1 MTDRTGRGVSATAS
15 GNFNG
20 EQHERIVSVLREA
33 LPYINR
39 LQKKILVLKLGGST
53 LERDRD
59 VLEDAIWLQR
69 VGALPVIVHGGGP
82 AITQWLERIG
92 HESRFVDG
100 RRITDEVTLK
110 AAQMV
115 LIGEVNTSLVQQI
128 AQLGGQAIGLSGI
141 SGPSIYARQRE
152 AALGYVG
159 EIVRVDPE
167 PVRLLLQHGYLPV
180 IAPLGYGESGEC
192 LNINADESAAAI
204 ASALEAD
211 KLIYLS
217 NVTGIQAADGTL
229 FSELT
234 ASQARAL
241 MGEGVVQGGMIPK
254 TEAALAALNRVHRV
268 HIVDGRVPHVLIRE
282 LFTDQGAGTMFT
294 PDLSAP

>member
-1 MTDRTGRGVSATAS
+1 MDDLTEAILSAAS
-15 GNFNG
+15 KPNG
-20 EQHERIVSVLREA
+20 EHHELIIAVLREA

-39 LQKKILVLKLGGST
+39 LQKKVLVLKLGGST

-59 VLEDAIWLQR
+59 VLEDAIWLRR

-82 AITQWLERIG
+82 SITHWLERIG

-100 RRITDEVTLK
+100 RRVTDEETLK

-128 AQLGGQAIGLSGI
+128 AQLGGQAIGLSGV
-141 SGPSIYARQRE
+141 SGPCIYARQRDP
-152 AALGYVG
+152 ALGYVG
-159 EIVRVDPE
+159 EIVRVDPT
-167 PVRLLLQHGYLPV
+167 PITLLLQSGYLPV

-204 ASALEAD
+204 ATALEAD

-217 NVTGIQAADGTL
+217 NVTGIQSADGTL

-234 ASQARAL
+234 ATEARKL
-241 MGEGVVQGGMIPK
+241 ITEGVIQGGMIPK
-254 TEAALAALNRVHRV
+254 TEAALQALGSVNRV

-294 PDLSAP
+294 PDR

>member
-1 MTDRTGRGVSATAS
+1 MTDVTETLSAAK
-15 GNFNG
+15 GKANG

-39 LQKKILVLKLGGST
+39 LQKKMLVLKLGGST

-82 AITQWLERIG
+82 SITQWLERIG
-92 HESRFVDG
+92 HETRFVDG
-100 RRITDEVTLK
+100 RRVTDEVTLK

-128 AQLGGQAIGLSGI
+128 AQLGGQAIGLSGVA
-141 SGPSIYARQRE
+141 GPCIYARQRD

-159 EIVRVDPE
+159 EIVRVDPR
-167 PVRLLLQHGYLPV
+167 PITLLLDHGYLPV
-180 IAPLGYGESGEC
+180 IAPLGYGEAGEC

-204 ASALEAD
+204 AGALGAD

-217 NVTGIQAADGTL
+217 NVMGIQAADGTL
-229 FSELT
+229 YSELT
-234 ASQARAL
+234 ASQARKLIAD
-241 MGEGVVQGGMIPK
+241 GVIQGGMIPK
-254 TEAALAALNRVHRV
+254 TEAALAALDTVHRV

-294 PDLSAP
+294 PDR

>member
-1 MTDRTGRGVSATAS
+1 MDDLTEAILSAAS
-15 GNFNG
+15 KPNG
-20 EQHERIVSVLREA
+20 EHHELIIAVLREA

-59 VLEDAIWLQR
+59 VLEDAIWLRR

-82 AITQWLERIG
+82 SITHWLERIG

-100 RRITDEVTLK
+100 RRVTDKETLK

-128 AQLGGQAIGLSGI
+128 AQLGGQAIGLSGV
-141 SGPSIYARQRE
+141 SGPCIYARQRDP
-152 AALGYVG
+152 ALGYVG
-159 EIVRVDPE
+159 EIVRVDPT
-167 PVRLLLQHGYLPV
+167 PITLLLQSGYLPV
-180 IAPLGYGESGEC
+180 IAPLGYGEGGEC

-204 ASALEAD
+204 ATALEAD

-217 NVTGIQAADGTL
+217 NVTGIQAADGAL

-234 ASQARAL
+234 ASEARKLIA
-241 MGEGVVQGGMIPK
+241 EGVIQGGMIPK
-254 TEAALAALNRVHRV
+254 TEAALQALSTVNRV

-294 PDLSAP
+294 PDR

>member
-1 MTDRTGRGVSATAS
+1 MDDLTEAILSAAS
-15 GNFNG
+15 KPNG
-20 EQHERIVSVLREA
+20 EHHELIIAVLREA

-39 LQKKILVLKLGGST
+39 LQKKVLVLKLGGST

-59 VLEDAIWLQR
+59 VLEDAIWLRR

-82 AITQWLERIG
+82 SITHWLERIG

-100 RRITDEVTLK
+100 RRVTDEETLK

-128 AQLGGQAIGLSGI
+128 AQLGGQAIGLSGV
-141 SGPSIYARQRE
+141 SGPCIYARQRDP
-152 AALGYVG
+152 ALGYVG
-159 EIVRVDPE
+159 EIVRVDPT
-167 PVRLLLQHGYLPV
+167 PITLLLQSGYLPV

-204 ASALEAD
+204 ATALEAD

-234 ASQARAL
+234 ATEARKL
-241 MGEGVVQGGMIPK
+241 ITEGVIQGGMIPK
-254 TEAALAALNRVHRV
+254 TEAALQALGSVNRV

-294 PDLSAP
+294 PDR

>member
-1 MTDRTGRGVSATAS
+1 MDDLTEAILSAAS
-15 GNFNG
+15 KPNG
-20 EQHERIVSVLREA
+20 EHHELIIAVLREA

-59 VLEDAIWLQR
+59 VLEDAIWLRR

-82 AITQWLERIG
+82 SITHWLERIG

-100 RRITDEVTLK
+100 RRVTDEETLK

-128 AQLGGQAIGLSGI
+128 AQLGGQAIGLSGV
-141 SGPSIYARQRE
+141 SGPCIYARQRDP
-152 AALGYVG
+152 ALGYVG
-159 EIVRVDPE
+159 EIVRVDPT
-167 PVRLLLQHGYLPV
+167 PIMLLLQSGYIPV

-204 ASALEAD
+204 ATALEAD

-217 NVTGIQAADGTL
+217 NVTGIQASDGTL

-234 ASQARAL
+234 ASAARKLIA
-241 MGEGVVQGGMIPK
+241 EGIIQGGMIPK
-254 TEAALAALNRVHRV
+254 TEAALQALGSVNRV

-294 PDLSAP
+294 PDR

>member
-1 MTDRTGRGVSATAS
+1 MTDVTEALLSAT
-15 GNFNG
+15 GKPNG
-20 EQHERIVSVLREA
+20 EQHERIIAVLREA

-53 LERDRD
+53 LERERD

-82 AITQWLERIG
+82 SITHWLERIG
-92 HESRFVDG
+92 HQSHFVDG
-100 RRITDEVTLK
+100 RRVTDEVTLK
-110 AAQMV
+110 VAQMV

-128 AQLGGQAIGLSGI
+128 AQLGGRAMGI
-141 SGPSIYARQRE
+141 SGVSGPCIYARQRD

-159 EIVRVDPE
+159 EIMRVDPQ
-167 PVRLLLQHGYLPV
+167 PITLLLQQGYLPV
-180 IAPLGYGESGEC
+180 IAPLGYGEAGEC

-204 ASALEAD
+204 ARALGAD

-217 NVTGIQAADGTL
+217 NVTGIQAPDGTL

-234 ASQARAL
+234 ASQAQRLIAH
-241 MGEGVVQGGMIPK
+241 GIIQGGMIPK
-254 TEAALAALNRVHRV
+254 TEAALHALGTVHRV

-294 PDLSAP
+294 PDE

>member
-1 MTDRTGRGVSATAS
+1 VDDLTEAILSAAS
-15 GNFNG
+15 KPNG
-20 EQHERIVSVLREA
+20 EHHELIIAVLREA

-59 VLEDAIWLQR
+59 VLEDAIWLRR

-82 AITQWLERIG
+82 SITHWLERIG

-100 RRITDEVTLK
+100 RRVTDDETLK

-128 AQLGGQAIGLSGI
+128 AQLGGQAIGLSGV
-141 SGPSIYARQRE
+141 SGPCIYARQRDLT
-152 AALGYVG
+152 LGYVG
-159 EIVRVDPE
+159 EIVRVDPT
-167 PVRLLLQHGYLPV
+167 PITLLLQTGYLPV

-204 ASALEAD
+204 ATALDAD

-234 ASQARAL
+234 ASEARKLIA
-241 MGEGVVQGGMIPK
+241 EGVIQGGMIPK
-254 TEAALAALNRVHRV
+254 TEAALQALDRVNRVHV
-268 HIVDGRVPHVLIRE
+268 VDGRVPHVLIRE

-294 PDLSAP
+294 PDR

>member
-1 MTDRTGRGVSATAS
+1 MADVTEALFAAADRA
-15 GNFNG
+15 NG
-20 EQHERIVSVLREA
+20 EQHARLIAVLREA

-82 AITQWLERIG
+82 SITHWLERIG
-92 HESRFVDG
+92 HESHFVDG
-100 RRITDEVTLK
+100 RRVTDEVTLK

-128 AQLGGQAIGLSGI
+128 AQLGGQAIGLSGV
-141 SGPSIYARQRE
+141 SGPCIYARQRDP
-152 AALGYVG
+152 ALGYVG
-159 EIVRVDPE
+159 EIVRVDPS
-167 PVRLLLQHGYLPV
+167 PITLLLQHGYLPV
-180 IAPLGYGESGEC
+180 IAPLGYGEAGEC

-204 ASALEAD
+204 ASALGAD

-217 NVTGIQAADGTL
+217 NVTGIQAPDGTL
-229 FSELT
+229 LSELT
-234 ASQARAL
+234 VSEARGL
-241 MGEGVVQGGMIPK
+241 IVEGIIQGGMIPK
-254 TEAALAALNRVHRV
+254 TEAALAALGTVHRV

-294 PDLSAP
+294 PDE

>member
-1 MTDRTGRGVSATAS
+1 MDDLTEAILSAAS
-15 GNFNG
+15 KPNG
-20 EQHERIVSVLREA
+20 EHHELIIAVLREA

-53 LERDRD
+53 LARDRD
-59 VLEDAIWLQR
+59 VLEDAIWLRR

-82 AITQWLERIG
+82 SITHWLERIG

-100 RRITDEVTLK
+100 RRVTDEETLK

-128 AQLGGQAIGLSGI
+128 AQLGGQAIGLSGV
-141 SGPSIYARQRE
+141 SGPCIYARQRDQE
-152 AALGYVG
+152 LGYVG
-159 EIVRVDPE
+159 EIVRVDPT
-167 PVRLLLQHGYLPV
+167 PITLLLQTGYLPV
-180 IAPLGYGESGEC
+180 IAPLGYGENGEC

-204 ASALEAD
+204 ATALDAD

-217 NVTGIQAADGTL
+217 NVTGIQAADGML

-234 ASQARAL
+234 ASEARKLIA
-241 MGEGVVQGGMIPK
+241 EGVIQGGMIPK
-254 TEAALAALNRVHRV
+254 TEAALQALERVNRVHV
-268 HIVDGRVPHVLIRE
+268 VDGRVPHVLIRE

-294 PDLSAP
+294 PDR

>member
-1 MTDRTGRGVSATAS
+1 MEKP
-15 GNFNG
+15 NG
-20 EQHERIVSVLREA
+20 GHHEFIVSVLHEA

-39 LQKKILVLKLGGST
+39 LQKKVLVLKLGGST

-82 AITQWLERIG
+82 SITHWLERIG
-92 HESRFVDG
+92 HESRFVNG
-100 RRITDEVTLK
+100 RRVTDAETLR

-128 AQLGGQAIGLSGI
+128 AQLGGQAMGLSGVA
-141 SGPSIYARQRE
+141 GPCIYARQRDPD
-152 AALGYVG
+152 LGAVG
-159 EIVRVDPE
+159 EIVRVNPSPIRMFIE
-167 PVRLLLQHGYLPV
+167 HGYIPV
-180 IAPLGYGESGEC
+180 IAPLSYGEQGEC
-192 LNINADESAAAI
+192 LNVNADEAAAAI

-217 NVTGIQAADGTL
+217 NVIGIQAADGKL

-234 ASQARAL
+234 GSQARELIAQ
-241 MGEGVVQGGMIPK
+241 GVIQGGMIPK
-254 TEAALAALNRVHRV
+254 TEAALQALGTVNRV

-282 LFTDQGAGTMFT
+282 LFTDEGVGTMFT
-294 PDLSAP
+294 PG

>member
-1 MTDRTGRGVSATAS
+1 MDDLTEAILSAAS
-15 GNFNG
+15 KPNG
-20 EQHERIVSVLREA
+20 EHHELIIAVLREA

-59 VLEDAIWLQR
+59 VLEDAIWLRR

-82 AITQWLERIG
+82 SITHWLERIG

-100 RRITDEVTLK
+100 RRVTDDETLK

-128 AQLGGQAIGLSGI
+128 AQLGGQAIGLSGV
-141 SGPSIYARQRE
+141 SGPCIYARQRDP
-152 AALGYVG
+152 ALGYVG
-159 EIVRVDPE
+159 EIVRVDPA
-167 PVRLLLQHGYLPV
+167 PISLLLQSGYLPV

-204 ASALEAD
+204 ATALEAD

-234 ASQARAL
+234 ASAARKLIA
-241 MGEGVVQGGMIPK
+241 EGIIQGGMIPK
-254 TEAALAALNRVHRV
+254 TEAALQALGSVNRV

-294 PDLSAP
+294 PDR

>member
-1 MTDRTGRGVSATAS
+1 MTDVTEALAAAKGKA
-15 GNFNG
+15 NG
-20 EQHERIVSVLREA
+20 EQHERIVAVLREA

-82 AITQWLERIG
+82 SITQWLERIG
-92 HESRFVDG
+92 HETRFVNG
-100 RRITDEVTLK
+100 RRVTDEVTLK

-141 SGPSIYARQRE
+141 AGPCIYARQRDE
-152 AALGYVG
+152 ALGYVG
-159 EIVRVDPE
+159 EIVRVDPS
-167 PVRLLLQHGYLPV
+167 PISLLLQHGYLPI
-180 IAPLGYGESGEC
+180 IAPLGYGETGEC

-204 ASALEAD
+204 AGALEAD

-234 ASQARAL
+234 ASQARKLIAD
-241 MGEGVVQGGMIPK
+241 GVVQGGMIPK
-254 TEAALAALNRVHRV
+254 TEAALAALGTVHRV

-294 PDLSAP
+294 PDG

>member
-1 MTDRTGRGVSATAS
+1 MADLTSSSPTSHLPG
-15 GNFNG
+15 NG
-20 EQHERIVSVLREA
+20 EQHERIISVLREA
-33 LPYINR
+33 LPYVNQ
-39 LQKKILVLKLGGST
+39 LQNKTLVLKLGGST

-82 AITQWLERIG
+82 SLTSWLERIG

-100 RRITDEVTLK
+100 RRVTDEVTL
-110 AAQMV
+110 ATAQMV
-115 LIGEVNTSLVQQI
+115 FVGEVNTSLVHQI
-128 AQLGGQAIGLSGI
+128 AQLGGRAIGLSGL
-141 SGPSIYARQRE
+141 SGPCLYARRRE
-152 AALGYVG
+152 PELGYVG
-159 EIVRVDPE
+159 EVVRVDTE
-167 PVRLLLQHGYLPV
+167 PIRLLLDHGYIPV
-180 IAPLGYGESGEC
+180 IAPLAYGEEGEC

-204 ASALEAD
+204 AEALRAD

-217 NVTGIQAADGTL
+217 NVTGVQDTQGKL
-229 FSELT
+229 FSELS

-241 MGEGVVQGGMIPK
+241 IAEGVITGGMIPK
-254 TEAALAALNRVHRV
+254 TEAALHALGAVKRV

-294 PDLSAP
+294 PD

>member
-1 MTDRTGRGVSATAS
+1 MDDLTEAILSAAS
-15 GNFNG
+15 KPNG
-20 EQHERIVSVLREA
+20 EHHELIIAVLREA

-53 LERDRD
+53 LARDRD
-59 VLEDAIWLQR
+59 VLEDAIWLRR

-82 AITQWLERIG
+82 SITHWLERIG

-100 RRITDEVTLK
+100 RRVTDDETLK

-128 AQLGGQAIGLSGI
+128 AQLGGQAIGLSGV
-141 SGPSIYARQRE
+141 SGPCIYARQRDL
-152 AALGYVG
+152 ALGYVG
-159 EIVRVDPE
+159 EIVRVDPT
-167 PVRLLLQHGYLPV
+167 PISLLLQSGYLPV

-204 ASALEAD
+204 ATALEAD

-234 ASQARAL
+234 ASEARKLIA
-241 MGEGVVQGGMIPK
+241 EGVIQGGMIPK
-254 TEAALAALNRVHRV
+254 TEAALQALDRVNRVHV
-268 HIVDGRVPHVLIRE
+268 VDGRVPHVLIRE

-294 PDLSAP
+294 PDR

>member
-1 MTDRTGRGVSATAS
+1 MDDLTEAILSAAS
-15 GNFNG
+15 KPNG
-20 EQHERIVSVLREA
+20 EHHELIIAVLREA

-59 VLEDAIWLQR
+59 VLEDAIWLRR

-82 AITQWLERIG
+82 SITHWLERIG

-100 RRITDEVTLK
+100 RRVTDDETLK

-128 AQLGGQAIGLSGI
+128 AQLGGQAIGLSGV
-141 SGPSIYARQRE
+141 SGPCIYARQRDQE
-152 AALGYVG
+152 LGYVG
-159 EIVRVDPE
+159 EIVRVDPT
-167 PVRLLLQHGYLPV
+167 PITLLLQTGYLPV

-204 ASALEAD
+204 ATALDAD

-234 ASQARAL
+234 ASEARKLIA
-241 MGEGVVQGGMIPK
+241 EGVIQGGMIPK
-254 TEAALAALNRVHRV
+254 TEAALQALDRVNRVHV
-268 HIVDGRVPHVLIRE
+268 VDGRVPHVLIRE

-294 PDLSAP
+294 PDR

>member
-1 MTDRTGRGVSATAS
+1 VDDLTEAILSAAS
-15 GNFNG
+15 KPNG
-20 EQHERIVSVLREA
+20 EHHELIIAVLREA

-59 VLEDAIWLQR
+59 VLEDAIWLRR

-82 AITQWLERIG
+82 SITHWLERIG

-100 RRITDEVTLK
+100 RRVTDEETLK

-128 AQLGGQAIGLSGI
+128 AQLGGQAIGLSGV
-141 SGPSIYARQRE
+141 SGPCIYARQRDP
-152 AALGYVG
+152 ALGYVG
-159 EIVRVDPE
+159 EIVRVDPT
-167 PVRLLLQHGYLPV
+167 PITLLLQSGYLPV

-204 ASALEAD
+204 ATALEAD

-234 ASQARAL
+234 ASEARKLIA
-241 MGEGVVQGGMIPK
+241 EGVIQGGMIPK
-254 TEAALAALNRVHRV
+254 TEAALQALGRVNRVHV
-268 HIVDGRVPHVLIRE
+268 VDGRVPHVLIRE

-294 PDLSAP
+294 PDR